1 MQVECF
7 QIHDADNVA
16 TLLQDAEAATEVLVL
31 GGNARKIVRA
41 SEAVRASHKIAL
53 SAIAE
58 GESIVKY
65 GFQIG
70 EATHPIAAGDWV
82 HLHNCR
88 SLCDARS
95 SELDVNSGSRVETR
109 YA

>member
-1 MQVECF
+1 MQAECF
-7 QIHDADNVA
+7 QIHAADNVA
-16 TLLQDAEAATEVLVL
+16 TLLQDAEAAAEVLVL
-31 GGNARKIVRA
+31 GGESRKTLRA
-41 SEAVRASHKIAL
+41 SEPILASHKIAL
-53 SAIAE
+53 RSIGE